1 MVAVDG
7 ASLDNLDDPEAVAG
21 FIARYQDILSRED
34 AYLGAWV
41 SRETGKPVVEIS
53 RLTAELR

>member
-7 ASLDNLDDPEAVAG
+7 ASLDNLDDPEAIAG

-41 SRETGKPVVEIS
+41 S
-53 RLTAELR
+53 